1 MGLDELKREVW
12 RANMELV
19 ERKLVLYTW
28 GNVSAIDR
36 ECGLVVI
43 KPSGVDYSTMKP
55 EQMVVLSLDGR
66 VVEGTLRPSSDAPT
80 HLALY
85 RAFRE
90 IGGVAHTHSNWATVW
105 AQAGRGIP
113 CYGTTHADYYYGQ
126 IPCTR
131 PMLPA
136 EIEEQYEANTGS
148 VIVEAFNNVDPVTI
162 PAVLV
167 FQHGPFTWGKNAA
180 KAVESSVVL
189 EQVAQMAHAAE
200 LCNPKVKLIQQELLD
215 KHFLRKHGANA
226 YYGQKSVT

>member
-1 MGLDELKREVW
+1 MSIDDLKREVW

-36 ECGLVVI
+36 ECGIVVI
-43 KPSGVDYSTMKP
+43 KPSGVDYGAMKP

-66 VVEGTLRPSSDAPT
+66 QIEGTLRPSSDAPT

-85 RAFRE
+85 HAFPG
-90 IGGVAHTHSNWATVW
+90 IGGVAHTHSSWATVW

-126 IPCTR
+126 VPCTR
-131 PMLPA
+131 PMTPE
-136 EIEEQYEANTGS
+136 EIQEQYEANTGS
-148 VIVEAFNNVDPVTI
+148 VIVEAFSGVDPLEI

-180 KAVESSVVL
+180 KAVESSAVL
-189 EQVAQMAHAAE
+189 EQVAQMAHASE
-200 LCNPKVKLIQQELLD
+200 LCNPKVRPIQRELLD
-215 KHFLRKHGANA
+215 RHFLRKHGANA
-226 YYGQKSVT
+226 YYGQK

>member
-1 MGLDELKREVW
+1 MGLDELKRDVW

-43 KPSGVDYSTMKP
+43 KPSGVDYATMKP
-55 EQMVVLSLDGR
+55 DQMVVLSLEDGS
-66 VVEGTLRPSSDAPT
+66 VVEGSLRPSSDAPT

-85 RAFRE
+85 RAFPA
-90 IGGVAHTHSNWATVW
+90 IGGVAHTHSTWATVW

-113 CYGTTHADYYYGQ
+113 CYGTTHADYYYGEV
-126 IPCTR
+126 PCTR
-131 PMLPA
+131 PMTPA
-136 EIEEQYEANTGS
+136 EIESEYEANTGN
-148 VIVEAFNNVDPVTI
+148 VIIERFQGIDPTMI

-180 KAVESSVVL
+180 KAVESSAVL

-200 LCNPKVKLIQQELLD
+200 LANPKVKPIQKELLD

-226 YYGQKSVT
+226 YYGQK